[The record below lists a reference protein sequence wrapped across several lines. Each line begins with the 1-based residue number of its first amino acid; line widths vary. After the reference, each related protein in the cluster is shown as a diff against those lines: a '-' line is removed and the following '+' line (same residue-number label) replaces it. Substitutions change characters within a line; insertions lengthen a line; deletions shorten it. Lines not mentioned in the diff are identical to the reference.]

1 MSSRRGFA
9 LAEIELC
16 SFDRSTTA
24 RCHVQKPDRYRLIEA
39 LPADVQR
46 VTRGGGVSYVAAS
59 FSSASVVQD
68 IGAFDRLLAFDGE
81 QGLIKVEAGARIG
94 DVVRFAL
101 ARGWL
106 LPVVPGHPRATIGG
120 CIAADVHGKNPARDG
135 TFRRHVEAIELFD
148 PISGW
153 MVVSR
158 EQNAERF
165 AACFA
170 GFGIPGLISHATLRL
185 VPAAAA
191 YSLRNVVVG
200 NLIEAADALV
210 AHAGAPLL
218 YGWHDGRAGRF
229 GRGVVRF
236 GLESTEGS
244 PAPASRVVDL
254 PSVIEPWPFC
264 AWTSSGIGAM
274 NQIIRHGWMRAGKG
288 QIAIEAALFP
298 LNDARRYYAGFGK
311 AGFVEAQWL
320 LPHKRYA
327 EFVPA
332 LEAEVER
339 VRPRISLIA
348 SKLFDGC
355 ADGFSFDGKGIA
367 LAIQLPEPKAS
378 KQAAFIESLT
388 ELALLHG
395 GRPNLIKDSSLSA
408 DSAQRGIANF
418 VVCQNNLR
426 LFDPQALQHSELTRR
441 LGL

>member
-1 MSSRRGFA
+1 MSLRRGFA
-9 LAEIELC
+9 LGEIELR
-16 SFDRSTTA
+16 SFDRSTVA

-39 LPADVQR
+39 LPTDVQR
-46 VTRGGGVSYVAAS
+46 ITRGGGVSYVGAS
-59 FSSASVVQD
+59 FAGGSVVQD
-68 IGAFDRLLAFDGE
+68 LGAFDRLLAFDGE
-81 QGLIKVEAGARIG
+81 QGLMTVEAGARIG

-106 LPVVPGHPRATIGG
+106 LPVAPGHPRATIGG

-135 TFRRHVEAIELFD
+135 TFRRHVEALKLFD

-153 MVVSR
+153 KIASR
-158 EQNAERF
+158 DENAERF

-170 GFGIPGLISHATLRL
+170 GFGIPGLIASATLRL
-185 VPAAAA
+185 VPAATA
-191 YSLRNVVVG
+191 YSMRNVLVG
-200 NLIEAADALV
+200 NLVEAAEALV

-236 GLESTEGS
+236 GLESMEG
-244 PAPASRVVDL
+244 PQARASRSVDL
-254 PSVIEPWPFC
+254 PSAIDPWPFC
-264 AWTSSGIGAM
+264 AWNRPGIALM
-274 NQIIRHGWMRAGKG
+274 NQVIRSGWLRSGKG
-288 QIAIEAALFP
+288 QVAIESALFP
-298 LNDARRYYAGFGK
+298 LNDARRYFAGFGA

-320 LPHKRYA
+320 FPHKRHA
-327 EFVPA
+327 EFVSA

-355 ADGFSFDGKGIA
+355 AEGLSFDGKGIA
-367 LAIQLPEPKAS
+367 LAIQIPEPKAS

-388 ELALLHG
+388 ELALMHG
-395 GRPNLIKDSSLSA
+395 GRPNLIKDSSLGVEA
-408 DSAQRGIANF
+408 AQRGIADF
-418 VVCQNNLR
+418 AACRDRLR
-426 LFDPQALQHSELTRR
+426 AFDPKTLQHSELTRR